1 MSISISITLRLVAFM
16 LCAALPNVSMAYW
29 AKLDTTNLKFKRVHI
44 VSQSDKD
51 LRCSIK
57 AFSDRLF
64 IEVKAKSSTPTFNL
78 KRNVIRTDLSLHC
91 KPIDNATRTLKPWR
105 RIRHVVPYTDVFEFI

>member
-1 MSISISITLRLVAFM
+1 VSIALRFAVILLCTAMPSGAF
-16 LCAALPNVSMAYW
+16 AYW

-78 KRNVIRTDLSLHC
+78 KRNLIRTDLSLHC
-91 KPIDNATRTLKPWR
+91 KPIDNATRILKPWR
-105 RIRHVVPYTDVFEFI
+105 RVRHVVPFTDVFEFI